1 MASTTYCRMVGAI
14 FRSPICPPSPGT
26 VPFLHMLNPKKGQL
40 SAPNTKC
47 GTTVGARFPY
57 NAVSERTADRGKGGI
72 TDGKQDDLSRIGGS
86 GLSGRLHRQGGGR
99 ISESPG
105 RDEGALPL
113 RARGIPGKEGDKGNI
128 HILLQYPPGDSIRPI
143 VSILKQER
151 TYHIWRTHHHKMLA
165 QHDWAERPLWS
176 DGSFAA
182 SVGDASAETIRQYI
196 ASQG

>member
-26 VPFLHMLNPKKGQL
+26 VPFLHILNPKTRPAFCPKHQMRHIGGSPFSVQC
-40 SAPNTKC
+40 SVRKNSRPW
-47 GTTVGARFPY
+47 
-57 NAVSERTADRGKGGI
+57 ERGNHRWKTRR
-72 TDGKQDDLSRIGGS
+72 SIGGS

-113 RARGIPGKEGDKGNI
+113 RARGIPGKEVDKDHI

-151 TYHIWRTHHHKMLA
+151 TYPICRTHHHKMLA
-165 QHDWAERPLWS
+165 QNDHYGRMDTLQPVLEMLRQKQ
-176 DGSFAA
+176 
-182 SVGDASAETIRQYI
+182 SVSISPARGE
-196 ASQG
+196 

>member
-1 MASTTYCRMVGAI
+1 MQCQKEQQTVGKGESQMENKTIYHALEDPAYQDGCI
-14 FRSPICPPSPGT
+14 DKEEDGFRSLPDGMK
-26 VPFLHMLNPKKGQL
+26 VPFHSVHGGFREKKVIK
-40 SAPNTKC
+40 TI
-47 GTTVGARFPY
+47 Y
-57 NAVSERTADRGKGGI
+57 
-72 TDGKQDDLSRIGGS
+72 
-86 GLSGRLHRQGGGR
+86 
-99 ISESPG
+99 ISCCS
-105 RDEGALPL
+105 
-113 RARGIPGKEGDKGNI
+113 IHI

-182 SVGDASAETIRQYI
+182 SVGDALAETFRQYI